1 VWFDTTMNAGLETLP
16 DALLVVRCRRGDRD
30 AWDELVNRFSRYVY
44 AIAVRAYRLDRDEA
58 EEVFQ
63 EVFARV
69 YQRLD
74 SLRDDDALRP
84 WIGQL
89 TRRMC
94 VDRIRSRSRDVAT
107 DELELEADEDELR
120 RVDDALTVHQAMDGM
135 SEDCREILDR
145 FFCRDQ
151 TYSVIGGQLGIPPG
165 TIASR
170 ISRCLAKLREV
181 LGR

>member
-1 VWFDTTMNAGLETLP
+1 MDAGLGTLP
-16 DALLVVRCRRGDRD
+16 DALLVARCRRGERD
-30 AWDELVNRFSRYVY
+30 AWDELVNRFARYVH
-44 AIAVRAYRLDRDEA
+44 AIAVRGYRLERDEA

-84 WIGQL
+84 WISQL
-89 TRRMC
+89 TRRLC
-94 VDRIRSRSRDVAT
+94 VDRIRSRSREVSSEDI
-107 DELELEADEDELR
+107 ELEDEGEMSR
-120 RVDDALTVHQAMDGM
+120 IDDALTVHQAMDNLSG
-135 SEDCREILDR
+135 DCRDILDR

-151 TYSVIGGQLGIPPG
+151 TYAVIGSDLGIPPG

-170 ISRCLAKLREV
+170 ISRCLGKLRDL
-181 LGR
+181 LGRS